1 MGWALQIEQFLGE
14 SLLHSSWV
22 ERLSRISFLGTL
34 DDHPLSRAA
43 DSRLDHSLAVTVLGI
58 GISRALGLPETDQR
72 LIGAACLLH
81 DIGHFPMS
89 HAAEAG
95 FHAALG
101 VDHHQISEWIILGNG
116 PISKKRSLAPILRA
130 CELDPDAVWAII
142 RADQH
147 NSSGVAASLFGGVI
161 NLDTLDGI
169 PRSAHSFGW
178 LTDEV
183 PANPFILLDGV
194 LAISPLAQ
202 SAIDAFWGLKA
213 RVYGEIINRPSNIIL
228 EFEIS
233 RRIEHKIDSSIID
246 TFETFCDSILRRRIG
261 FGHPNRDILLELDED
276 LVLSSEQST
285 SGYKVERSVK
295 RYQLDRLVPG
305 SPNGLLF
312 PDWPRRYRHYREKRF
327 LARRDGRGPV
337 ASPNPTSIGFEK

>member
-22 ERLSRISFLGTL
+22 ERLGGISFLGAL

-43 DSRLDHSLAVTVLGI
+43 DSRLDHSLAVTQLGV
-58 GISRALGLPETDQR
+58 GISRALGLPETAQR
-72 LIGAACLLH
+72 HIGAACLLH

-95 FHAALG
+95 FQAVLG

-130 CELDPDAVWAII
+130 CELEPDAVWAII
-142 RADQH
+142 RGSQH
-147 NSSGVAASLFGGVI
+147 SSAGVAASLFGSVI

-178 LTDEV
+178 LTDEP
-183 PANPFILLDGV
+183 PANPFILLDGI
-194 LAISPLAQ
+194 LAISPSTQ

-213 RVYGEIINRPSNIIL
+213 RVYDEIINRPSNVIL

-233 RRIEHKIDSSIID
+233 RRIEHEIDSHIID
-246 TFETFCDSILRRRIG
+246 TFETFCDTTFRRRIG
-261 FGHPNRDILLELDED
+261 FGHPRRDILLELDKD

-285 SGYKVERSVK
+285 SGYKIERSVK
-295 RYQLDRLVPG
+295 RYQIDWLVAG

-327 LARRDGRGPV
+327 LARRDGSGPV

>member
-1 MGWALQIEQFLGE
+1 MGWASQIEQFLGE

-22 ERLSRISFLGTL
+22 ERLGGISFLGAL

-43 DSRLDHSLAVTVLGI
+43 DSRLDHSLAVTELGL
-58 GISRALGLPETDQR
+58 GISRALGLPETAQR

-89 HAAEAG
+89 HTAEAG
-95 FHAALG
+95 FQAALG

-130 CELDPDAVWAII
+130 CELEPDAVWAII
-142 RADQH
+142 RGSQH
-147 NSSGVAASLFGGVI
+147 DFSGVAASLFGGVI

-178 LTDEV
+178 LTDEA
-183 PANPFILLDGV
+183 PANPFILLDGT
-194 LAISPLAQ
+194 LAIAPSIQ
-202 SAIDAFWGLKA
+202 SAIDTFWALKA
-213 RVYGEIINRPSNIIL
+213 RVYEEIINRPSNVIL

-233 RRIEHKIDSSIID
+233 RRIEHEIEGSIID
-246 TFETFCDSILRRRIG
+246 IFETFCDNMLRRRIG
-261 FGHPNRDILLELDED
+261 FGHPRPDILLELDED

-295 RYQLDRLVPG
+295 RYQIDWLVAG

-327 LARRDGRGPV
+327 LARRDGSGPI
-337 ASPNPTSIGFEK
+337 ASPNPISIGFEK